1 MKNMLQELE
10 QDNLEE
16 IIKENELVV
25 VQYGATWCGNCRI
38 MKPKMK
44 RLSNDFGDIK
54 FLYVDAEKLPG
65 SRKLAEVTNLPTFAA
80 FKGGKLISQ
89 TQTNKEEI
97 LKNLINEIAD
107 N

>member
-1 MKNMLQELE
+1 MLHELE

-16 IIKENELVV
+16 IIKENEKVV

-44 RLSNDFGDIK
+44 RLSNDFEDIK

-65 SRKLAEVTNLPTFAA
+65 SRKLAEVTNLPTFAV
-80 FKGGKLISQ
+80 FKAGKLINQ

-97 LKNLINEIAD
+97 LKDLIHEIA
-107 N
+107 NN

>member
-1 MKNMLQELE
+1 MLQELE
-10 QDNLEE
+10 QDNLQEF
-16 IIKENELVV
+16 IDQSPLVV
-25 VQYGATWCGNCRI
+25 VQYGAAWCGNCRI

-44 RLSNDFGDIK
+44 RLSKEFENIK

-80 FKGGKLISQ
+80 FKKGKLVGQ
-89 TQTNKEEI
+89 TQTSREDN
-97 LKNLINEIAD
+97 LKALIHEIAD

>member
-1 MKNMLQELE
+1 MLEELEKDNLQEVVA
-10 QDNLEE
+10 
-16 IIKENELVV
+16 ENDLVV

-44 RLSNDFGDIK
+44 RLSRDFEGIK

-80 FKGGKLISQ
+80 FKGGKLINQ
-89 TQTNKEEI
+89 TQTNKEEN
-97 LKNLINEIAD
+97 LKALIDEIAD

>member
-1 MKNMLQELE
+1 MLQELE
-10 QDNLEE
+10 KDNLQEF
-16 IIKENELVV
+16 ITENERVI

-54 FLYVDAEKLPG
+54 FLYVDAEKLPD

-80 FKGGKLISQ
+80 FKDGKLINQ

-97 LKNLINEIAD
+97 LKSLINEIAD